1 MKRAIEYALQA
12 YKRYQVEPIILI
24 ICINNLSSDIESLTK
39 PSNILGCRSYP
50 SHSWARKCL
59 LISKS
64 TLSTLTP
71 SQKSDPFVAFG
82 LFMTLSTEITDLVC
96 DDPTMDHLKS
106 LALNHYTR
114 LIGNQVHLVDFVKE
128 LLNNQEK
135 QYQHLLELASQQNS
149 HTIQTSIKKAQ
160 AQQLELKRKFD
171 ELDDVALT
179 STSTTTS
186 SPSSPSPLSPSTSS
200 HSLYQMGM
208 KFVLEFK
215 KARIKQGKER
225 MDWKLCMKEGHKN
238 GLLSNYKNI
247 NTLKNQFMK
256 FEKSQK

>member
-1 MKRAIEYALQA
+1 M
-12 YKRYQVEPIILI
+12 
-24 ICINNLSSDIESLTK
+24 NNLSSDIESLMK

-59 LISKS
+59 LISKT
-64 TLSTLTP
+64 TLSTDSFTKFDL
-71 SQKSDPFVAFG
+71 FVAFG

-96 DDPTMDHLKS
+96 DDPTMNHLKS
-106 LALNHYTR
+106 LALNHYTS

-135 QYQHLLELASQQNS
+135 QYQHLLKLASQQNS
-149 HTIQTSIKKAQ
+149 YAIQTSIKKAQ
-160 AQQLELKRKFD
+160 TQQLELKRKFD
-171 ELDDVALT
+171 ELEDVALT

-186 SPSSPSPLSPSTSS
+186 SPSTPSPLSSPPLSPSTLSP
-200 HSLYQMGM
+200 SLYQTGM

-215 KARIKQGKER
+215 KARIKQEKER
-225 MDWKLCMKEGHKN
+225 MDWKLCMKERHKN